1 MVPASPGA
9 PGNALL
15 SKGGDNGESELEGN
29 SGGTSAAQ
37 TPAPN
42 ESADGVPGRVQSRI
56 NVTSDGMAHIGL
68 ALASPLLLGSID
80 PNHDVLTTGQTAAL
94 GAFATLVGGL
104 SAGLA
109 GANAQAGAQAGQNVA
124 LNNDAP
130 HWGLPTSQT
139 QTGLLGQRTGSGD
152 GLTAGNP
159 LSDAAAVACAGGTQ
173 TCDTQ
178 LFQTLSQARGAN
190 ADQALGTI
198 GSAAPYVGGALGL
211 TLGGVLFGPE
221 ILAGCAANPV
231 LCVNQGAIRTGEIY
245 VGFNGMPVGTGAPG
259 RPASRRR
266 PTTLLRRLQNWSALM
281 AAWELLLHGC
291 SLNRAFLIL

>member
-1 MVPASPGA
+1 M
-9 PGNALL
+9 
-15 SKGGDNGESELEGN
+15 
-29 SGGTSAAQ
+29 
-37 TPAPN
+37 
-42 ESADGVPGRVQSRI
+42 
-56 NVTSDGMAHIGL
+56 
-68 ALASPLLLGSID
+68 
-80 PNHDVLTTGQTAAL
+80 LTTGQTAAL

-231 LCVNQGAIRTGEIY
+231 LCVNQGAILTGEIY
-245 VGFNGMPVGTGAPG
+245 VGFNGMPVGTGAPLSAG
-259 RPASRRR
+259 VSSAADNAVAAS
-266 PTTLLRRLQNWSALM
+266 TKLVGADGSLG
-281 AAWELLLHGC
+281 AAAARVQPQPGVFDIVVHGDASGFYVQRQDGSWV
-291 SLNRAFLIL
+291 SLNANQVSKYMNANGYAGEPVRLISCETGACNGTAAQNLANK